1 MAFGAESVA
10 PRSVAVGT
18 LLQEHHPFFV
28 PRYQRSYAWEDQVT
42 AFTDDVK
49 DLISGDPQVASHF
62 FGGLVCIEHTDHTQP
77 RPHKYEIVDGQQRL
91 ATIVLTLAQI
101 YRAALSVKKDAT
113 EHGDGRAAA
122 SADTLATDTRDR
134 FLEWRN
140 ANVSAGITESL
151 PRLSLSRADD
161 DFYQR
166 LVAGEEMQPD
176 RESHELLAAAEA
188 HIRTALINRALQAH
202 TYQDKVAALERM
214 RTAIVAQSHV
224 IQIVSSDRDRAY
236 QLFSV
241 LNDRGRSLEDA
252 DLLRSYTLE
261 MVHRFPKH
269 QGKVAELWDKIL
281 SAPSK
286 EVSDFFLAYYPS
298 TTGTRTGL
306 PIFKKL
312 RDEYFPNPEASNESE
327 AKSVINKVNE
337 FREEMELFLK
347 IRKGEWPYKS
357 QPTPGVTP
365 TITAWHKDR
374 LRRLVISLKHEL
386 AMPLLLSAART
397 VDEKKF
403 AELVYMLEIFS
414 FRYKNVCG
422 GHATTPAKR
431 YYIEA
436 KNVRGSKA
444 QNKTVSWGGL
454 RSDLKALIEKSA
466 PDAQFKSSL
475 ESRLRYD
482 YGGAQ
487 RSNIRELLT
496 TLEEHSTW
504 LKKGGTGQ
512 PKPDT
517 IMVFDLERVTIEHIH
532 PQKPAPSDSDP
543 QLDTVCHHLGNLTFF
558 GPDENSKAGNKNFAS
573 KKETYYAPSRV
584 GMTSDLT
591 GYNQWSIGEYEKRRD
606 NLLEDA
612 CKVFTLG

>member
-1 MAFGAESVA
+1 MAFGAESVT
-10 PRSVAVGT
+10 PRSITVGN

-42 AFTDDVK
+42 AFTDDIK
-49 DLISGDPQVASHF
+49 DLMAGDPQAASHF

-91 ATIVLTLAQI
+91 ATIILTLAQI
-101 YRAALSVKKDAT
+101 HRAALSVMRDAT
-113 EHGDGRAAA
+113 GQGDSHAAA
-122 SADTLATDTRDR
+122 SAETLATDTRDR
-134 FLEWRN
+134 FLDWRN

-151 PRLSLSRADD
+151 PRLSLAHADD
-161 DFYQR
+161 DFFQG
-166 LVAGEEMQPD
+166 LIAGEEVQPN

-188 HIRTALINRALQAH
+188 HIRTALINRALQADTH
-202 TYQDKVAALERM
+202 QEKVVALDRI
-214 RTAIVAQSHV
+214 RTAIVSQSHV

-261 MVHRFPKH
+261 MVHRFPKE
-269 QGKVAELWDKIL
+269 QERVAELWDEIL

-286 EVSDFFLAYYPS
+286 DVSDFFLAYYPS

-312 RDEYFPNPEASNESE
+312 RDEYFPNSEASRETE
-327 AKSVINKVNE
+327 ARSVIDKVDE
-337 FREEMELFLK
+337 FRKEMELFLE
-347 IRKGEWPYKS
+347 IRKGNWPYKY
-357 QPTPGVTP
+357 QPTPGVAP
-365 TITAWHKDR
+365 AVTAWHKDR
-374 LRRLVISLKHEL
+374 LRRLIVSLKHEL
-386 AMPLLLSAART
+386 AMPLLLAAARC
-397 VDEKKF
+397 VEDKKF

-422 GHATTPAKR
+422 GHATAPAKR
-431 YYIEA
+431 YYNEA
-436 KNVRGSKA
+436 KRVRDAAAAGKA
-444 QNKTVSWGGL
+444 TSWDEL
-454 RSDLKALIEKSA
+454 RVDLKALIEKSA
-466 PDAQFKSSL
+466 SDVQFSSSL

-517 IMVFDLERVTIEHIH
+517 MMIFDLERVTIEHIH
-532 PQKPAPSDSDP
+532 PQKPAASDSDSE
-543 QLDTVCHHLGNLTFF
+543 LDAVRHHLGNLTFF
-558 GPDENSKAGNKNFAS
+558 GPDENSKAGNRNFAS
-573 KKETYYAPSRV
+573 KKEIYYAPSRV
-584 GMTSDLT
+584 GMTKDLAA
-591 GYNQWSIGEYEKRRD
+591 YSQWTISEYEKRRD
-606 NLLEDA
+606 ELVKNA

>member
-1 MAFGAESVA
+1 MAFGAESVT
-10 PRSVAVGT
+10 PRSVAVGN

-49 DLISGDPQVASHF
+49 DLMSASPQMASHF

-101 YRAALSVKKDAT
+101 HRAALSVKNDAT
-113 EHGDGRAAA
+113 EHGDAQAAA
-122 SADTLATDTRDR
+122 SAETLATDTRDR

-140 ANVSAGITESL
+140 ANVSAGVTESL
-151 PRLSLSRADD
+151 PRLSLSSADD
-161 DFYQR
+161 DFFQG
-166 LVAGEEMQPD
+166 LIAGEEVQPG

-188 HIRTALINRALQAH
+188 QIRTALIDRALQEGTH
-202 TYQDKVAALERM
+202 QEQVAALDRI
-214 RTAIVAQSHV
+214 RTAIVSQSHV

-261 MVHRFPKH
+261 IVHGFPKQ
-269 QGKVAELWDKIL
+269 QGKVAEIWDKIL

-286 EVSDFFLAYYPS
+286 DVSDFFLAYYPS

-312 RDEYFPNPEASNESE
+312 RDEYFPNPEASDESE
-327 AKSVINKVNE
+327 AISVISKVNE
-337 FREEMELFLK
+337 FLEEMEVFVK

-357 QPTPGVTP
+357 HPTPGAAPAV
-365 TITAWHKDR
+365 TAWHKDR

-386 AMPLLLSAART
+386 AMPLLLAAARS
-397 VDEKKF
+397 VEEKKF
-403 AELVYMLEIFS
+403 AELVCMLEIFS

-422 GHATTPAKR
+422 GHATAPAKR
-431 YYIEA
+431 YYSEA
-436 KNVRGSKA
+436 KKVRDAKAGSK
-444 QNKTVSWGGL
+444 VFSWAGL
-454 RSDLKALIEKSA
+454 KSELKALIEKSA
-466 PDAQFKSSL
+466 PDDQFKSGL

-504 LKKGGTGQ
+504 LKNGGNGQ

-517 IMVFDLERVTIEHIH
+517 MMVFDLDRVTIEHIH
-532 PQKPAPSDSDP
+532 PQNPVASDSE
-543 QLDTVCHHLGNLTFF
+543 LDAVCHHLGNLTFF
-558 GPDENSKAGNKNFAS
+558 GPDENSKAGNKDFVS
-573 KKETYYAPSRV
+573 KKVAYYAPSRV
-584 GMTSDLT
+584 GMTKDLASHS
-591 GYNQWSIGEYEKRRD
+591 QWSINEYEKRRD
-606 NLLEDA
+606 GLLENA